1 MNLPIETSPDK
12 IKLKSNEKSLL
23 KKIKK
28 TDEWEKVKDIKDLYN
43 EIKEYN
49 IDKEDIGIKCAKW
62 LNDSGKDGQLEIS
75 ELYNSCYKLRP
86 LKKKKEKETKTK
98 EPKQP
103 KGRKGSVGKETKE
116 EIKKKVEDTDKIQEG
131 TQINNEDI
139 NNAIKEAV
147 EKSKDDNGNIDPN
160 KFVGNMGSTAN
171 YVFGLLC
178 ANSGFKLL
186 GTIMNALQNVSN
198 VIDINDL
205 GWDSTKER
213 AWLIS
218 KKLLGKV
225 LKTVID
231 CSGLALA
238 TLTKYLYDNGWDIFT
253 GSSGVRNGERPP
265 ETNFPDEDED
275 DDGGGGGEGSGLPQQ
290 TGVLRRS
297 PTGNLT
303 WTADDIEA
311 QRVAQQ
317 QQQQQQTPEGQQ
329 RQNLMKA
336 YYNQL
341 RSAVN
346 TKLESDIKKTGA
358 YTDKKQ
364 QAEDKKKAP
373 VEENDLVKKVEK
385 QNDNQ
390 FTSLGGMGGLFG
402 LGSYMFS
409 NNMFRNVERPPA
421 PLGATRQAGRSEGVA
436 PQPTEE
442 PAQLQ
447 RERADRQRT
456 QNLERQRQE
465 ELKRSADSKKELE
478 RQKKNEEDTLK
489 KKKEFDKEV
498 NRQIDNLGKGGSAG
512 GGVFMPGSLGLGYD
526 GIGDSKIVEGSLVIP
541 GIPMNNPNDMVITG
555 TTPKKETTKAKTLQ
569 YNKEEEEELQ
579 RKVKLL
585 MEMEKRGDQKVSP
598 EQAKAREEEQL
609 KYDKIQQQEQ
619 DKIDKMIKDAE
630 NSIKMFQDQ
639 TDFNMDKEGDY
650 LEQIK
655 LMNEMYGTEPP
666 EEMTYN
672 ADLMFESPMETPP
685 RRPMF
690 PLRLGQDINTELG
703 NIQNVRLR
711 TNTLR
716 DLQLEMRENI
726 INPSER
732 VRQEALNTDKK
743 STRLDQL
750 KKDMTQTLNINSL
763 QREAEENQRAKYIE
777 ETIRE
782 LTDEIIYPNE
792 LQKQIERTNNAQQL
806 AGEVRRERQRQAD
819 EREEQ
824 RKAIEQIASLQRL
837 IDNSKGEPDA
847 PEPVLPVSVP
857 LMPSN
862 NPVDNS
868 LQQRSEAQQTQPL
881 APPGQRGRPT
891 GSISSVW
898 RQEFRE
904 LTGRN
909 INDFTYNTVI
919 TALGDNTE
927 AVDFVK
933 NLKVNRSR
941 KTKSKLEGQEGPD
954 LIKFLKEQKKK
965 KE

>member
-1 MNLPIETSPDK
+1 MDLPVETSPDK

-28 TDEWEKVKDIKDLYN
+28 TDEWEKVKDIKELYN
-43 EIKEYN
+43 EIKDYN

-62 LNDSGKDGQLEIS
+62 LNESGKEGELEIS
-75 ELYNSCYKLRP
+75 ELYNTCYKLRP
-86 LKKKKEKETKTK
+86 LKKKKEKEAKTK

-103 KGRKGSVGKETKE
+103 KGRKGSGGKETKE
-116 EIKKKVEDTDKIQEG
+116 QIKKNVEDTDKKQVSSD
-131 TQINNEDI
+131 TQLTNEEID
-139 NNAIKEAV
+139 NAIKEAV
-147 EKSKDDNGNIDPN
+147 EKSKDNNGNIDPF
-160 KFVGNMGSTAN
+160 KLIENMGSTTS
-171 YVFGLLC
+171 YVFGVLC
-178 ANSGFKLL
+178 SKSGYKLL
-186 GTIMNALQNVSN
+186 STIMNTLQNFSN
-198 VIDINDL
+198 IIDINNL
-205 GWDSTKER
+205 GWDNTKEK

-231 CSGLALA
+231 CSGLALTA
-238 TLTKYLYDNGWDIFT
+238 LTKYLYDNGWDIFT
-253 GSSGVRNGERPP
+253 GNSGVRNGERPP
-265 ETNFPDEDED
+265 ETNFPDDDED
-275 DDGGGGGEGSGLPQQ
+275 DDGGGGGEGSGLPQR

-317 QQQQQQTPEGQQ
+317 QTPEGQQ
-329 RQNLMKA
+329 RQNLIRA

-341 RSAVN
+341 RGAVN
-346 TKLESDIKKTGA
+346 KKLEEDIKKTGA
-358 YTDKKQ
+358 YKDKKQ

-436 PQPTEE
+436 PQPPEE

-478 RQKKNEEDTLK
+478 RQKKNEEDVLK
-489 KKKEFDKEV
+489 KKKEFDKEI

-512 GGVFMPGSLGLGYD
+512 GGVFMPGSMGLGYD
-526 GIGDSKIVEGSLVIP
+526 GIGDSKIVQGSLIIP
-541 GIPMNNPNDMVITG
+541 GISRTDPNDMVIMG
-555 TTPKKETTKAKTLQ
+555 QTPKKETTKSKTLQ

-619 DKIDKMIKDAE
+619 DKIDKMINDAE

-639 TDFNMDKEGDY
+639 TDFNMDKEEDY

-666 EEMTYN
+666 EEMRYN
-672 ADLMFESPMETPP
+672 ADLMFETPIQKP

-690 PLRLGQDINTELG
+690 PLRLGADMNTELG
-703 NIQNVRLR
+703 IERDKKFGTTEEMVGQR
-711 TNTLR
+711 TETLR
-716 DLQLEMRENI
+716 DLQREMRQQMDI
-726 INPSER
+726 P
-732 VRQEALNTDKK
+732 TD
-743 STRLDQL
+743 
-750 KKDMTQTLNINSL
+750 
-763 QREAEENQRAKYIE
+763 A
-777 ETIRE
+777 
-782 LTDEIIYPNE
+782 
-792 LQKQIERTNNAQQL
+792 
-806 AGEVRRERQRQAD
+806 ERQRAEKIVRDLAEAEYLKLLKEQEKGKEID
-819 EREEQ
+819 YTLPEETTYKPLSNREQ
-824 RKAIEQIASLQRL
+824 LIELQRL
-837 IDNSKGEPDA
+837 LDNSKNEPDA
-847 PEPVLPVSVP
+847 PDPVLPVSVP
-857 LMPSN
+857 LRQRN

-868 LQQRSEAQQTQPL
+868 LQQRTDAEQTQPL
-881 APPGQRGRPT
+881 APPAQRGRPK
-891 GSISSVW
+891 GALSSKW

-909 INDFTYNTVI
+909 INDFTYKTIIN
-919 TALGDNTE
+919 ALGDNEE
-927 AVDFVK
+927 AVAFVK
-933 NLKVNRSR
+933 NLQEQAKLIR

-954 LIKFLKEQKKK
+954 LIELLKNQKKK